1 MEHPALATA
10 SHAAFRVLA
19 IMLVGAT
26 PERNGRLMITD
37 SYAAQFGLKSHDTLQ
52 RGREELEARGL
63 IVCTRRVQRRM
74 RWPALWA
81 VTWWPINSRD
91 GAPLDRP
98 EPAAFAYLKWPPIT
112 PPAGAIPTVE
122 QSSFHPDGQGD
133 AIRTCD
139 CSSPRPSGY
148 ITPMAGVEA
157 RSHHPDSGPT
167 RATHHPDG
175 RGHSKSLD
183 AGG

>member
-91 GAPLDRP
+91 GAPLDRTGGIRLP
-98 EPAAFAYLKWPPIT
+98 EMAADHSACR
-112 PPAGAIPTVE
+112 
-122 QSSFHPDGQGD
+122 GD
-133 AIRTCD
+133 
-139 CSSPRPSGY
+139 PHG
-148 ITPMAGVEA
+148 
-157 RSHHPDSGPT
+157 
-167 RATHHPDG
+167 
-175 RGHSKSLD
+175 
-183 AGG
+183 